1 MVRQPVLVLAFAIAF
16 AVLLLSPA
24 FLRQALP
31 FYSLMEVGDA
41 TDIVTP
47 LVLLPLYWLL
57 LRHHPEGP
65 PGTAGVVLFLL
76 LAAAWV
82 EGQGM
87 HLAANSIGHL
97 LEGAAG
103 TDAQALTHF
112 YDEVLGHY
120 LWHIG
125 IMGLS
130 ALLAWRHWNGAIAG
144 GVEHVAV
151 GAAAVI
157 YGATFFIIVIEGGTV
172 PAGLPFAAVMAA
184 AGLGWGRR
192 RLVGQPVVGLF
203 GLGYLLSVVLFIAWA
218 ARWGGFP
225 QFSEVGIID

>member
-31 FYSLMEVGDA
+31 FYTLMELGDA

-57 LRHHPEGP
+57 LSKHAESP
-65 PGTAGVVLFLL
+65 PGAASTVAFML

-82 EGQGM
+82 EGQGI

-97 LEGAAG
+97 LEDAAG

-120 LWHIG
+120 LWHVG

-130 ALLAWRHWNGAIAG
+130 ALLAWRHWNGVRAG
-144 GVEHVAV
+144 GAELAAV

-157 YGATFFIIVIEGGTV
+157 YGSTFFIVVIEGGTA
-172 PAGLPFAAVMAA
+172 PAGVPFAAVMAA

-203 GLGYLLSVVLFIAWA
+203 GLGYLLSLVLFIAWA